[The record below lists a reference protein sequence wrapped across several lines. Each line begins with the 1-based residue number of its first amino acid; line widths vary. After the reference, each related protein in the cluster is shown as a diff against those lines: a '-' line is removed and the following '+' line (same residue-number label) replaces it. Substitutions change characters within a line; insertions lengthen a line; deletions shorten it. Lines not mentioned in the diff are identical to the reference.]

1 MKAEAIYGNYRAKV
15 VDNKDPQKFG
25 RVLVWIP
32 DFMPEV
38 DDSKG
43 IWARP
48 ANNPIG
54 GRNMEGDDSHHYMGS
69 SYIPAKGSWLFV
81 FFESG
86 NINRP
91 YYFGAL
97 DLENTKVLPENQL
110 GSEYQK
116 KWTIFKSHEGRT
128 FIISDDPSDE
138 RVEITGK
145 KRELTSPPSGD
156 TSSVYKID
164 DNQTV
169 ILLDERSGKEK
180 VLIRTR
186 KGDFFHIDIDQQ
198 KLQAYFKD
206 EIQIKSDKNIL
217 ITAKEKLHLKTL
229 QNDLYISSEGGSI
242 HLKSAIDINEEAGG
256 DHNIKTGGSQNTQP
270 GCDQNVLAGRNIN
283 HDAGVDILDQQNAAA
298 SAASATNATTANPQG
313 GRDT

>member
-1 MKAEAIYGNYRAKV
+1 MKSEAAYGNYRAKV
-15 VDNKDPQKFG
+15 VENKDPQKFG

-32 DFMPEV
+32 DLMPEV
-38 DDSKG
+38 SDNKG

-48 ANNPIG
+48 ANNPLG
-54 GRNMEGDDSHHYMGS
+54 GRNMEGDSSHHYMGS

-110 GSEYQK
+110 GSNYQK
-116 KWTIFKSHEGRT
+116 KWTLFKSHEGRT
-128 FIISDDPSDE
+128 IVISDDSDDA

-145 KRELTSPPSGD
+145 KRQINTPPTGD
-156 TSSVYKID
+156 TASVYTID
-164 DNQTV
+164 NNQTV
-169 ILLDERSGKEK
+169 ILLDERDGKEK
-180 VLIRTR
+180 LLVRTR

-206 EIQIKSDKNIL
+206 EIVIKSDKNIL
-217 ITAKEKLHLKTL
+217 ITAKESFHIKALESGVF
-229 QNDLYISSEGGSI
+229 ISSEAGDVSI
-242 HLKSAIDINEEAGG
+242 KAGLNINEEAGA
-256 DHNIKTGGSQNTQP
+256 DHNIRSFGSQNTQP
-270 GCDQNVLAGRNIN
+270 DCDSNLLAGRNIN
-283 HDAGVDILDQQNAAA
+283 QDSPLINVQQNMSQPAAN
-298 SAASATNATTANPQG
+298 ATAATTANPKG
-313 GRDT
+313 ERNT